1 MFLRYNLL
9 DRKSNGAIIEDA
21 SSLVLQH
28 NMNMML
34 SRGRKKKVRAQG
46 IIRGFIIFNIH
57 RINIKIHQTTNKYK
71 KV

>member
-9 DRKSNGAIIEDA
+9 DRKSNGAIIE
-21 SSLVLQH
+21 H

-34 SRGRKKKVRAQG
+34 IRGREKKVRAQG